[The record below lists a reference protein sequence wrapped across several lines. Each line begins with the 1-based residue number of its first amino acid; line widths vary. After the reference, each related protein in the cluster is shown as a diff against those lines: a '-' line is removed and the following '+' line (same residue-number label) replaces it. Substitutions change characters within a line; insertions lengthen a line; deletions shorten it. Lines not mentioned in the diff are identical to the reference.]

1 MSNKE
6 LLKKVYDYIGHENF
20 IQLVD
25 TLNNK
30 CIDELGLKDSE
41 NCEKEPN
48 DKRDICGECIAN
60 ALKDLEFNVT
70 DFDIGEIVYVKGHDG
85 LIHEAKI
92 LKFDPKLRLVEVMKY
107 SIYGFGTIVQWID
120 ISNIIKK

>member
-1 MSNKE
+1 MSDKE

-20 IQLVD
+20 IQLAD
-25 TLNNK
+25 TLNSK

-60 ALKDLEFNVT
+60 ALKDLEFDVT

-92 LKFDPKLRLVEVMKY
+92 LKFDTRLRLVEVMKY

>member
-1 MSNKE
+1 MSDKE

-25 TLNNK
+25 TLNGK

-60 ALKDLEFNVT
+60 ALKDLEFEVT
-70 DFDIGEIVYVKGHDG
+70 
-85 LIHEAKI
+85 
-92 LKFDPKLRLVEVMKY
+92 RLSV
-107 SIYGFGTIVQWID
+107 FRTIVQWMD
-120 ISNIIKK
+120 ISKIIKNRRD